1 MTKDVAVLDLAQ
13 ADRLLLG
20 YKRGLLSRAAT
31 RAKLVADCGVG
42 DFADQALAEADRTPL
57 HELEWRVGNPDEPGR
72 EEVRLVVVVRCD
84 ACDGTGCGC
93 ARCGGRG
100 FTMREVG

>member
-1 MTKDVAVLDLAQ
+1 MAKDVVVLDLAL

-42 DFADQALAEADRTPL
+42 AFADKALDEADRSAL

-72 EEVRLVVVVRCD
+72 EEIKLVVVRCD
-84 ACDGTGCGC
+84 ACNGAGCGC
-93 ARCGGRG
+93 ASCGGAG
-100 FTMREVG
+100 FTMCKVG

>member
-1 MTKDVAVLDLAQ
+1 MAKDVVVLDLAL

-20 YKRGLLSRAAT
+20 YKRGLLSRSAT

-42 DFADQALAEADRTPL
+42 EFADKALAEADRTAL

-72 EEVRLVVVVRCD
+72 EEVRVVVVRCD
-84 ACDGTGCGC
+84 ACEGAGCGC

-100 FTMREVG
+100 FTMREAG